1 MNHRPV
7 ASGRDR
13 YLAGGSIVGIVALV
27 LVALWLSP
35 LRVDA
40 APVALNPMAAAGDFT
55 VKTEGDA
62 RFDGVEVE
70 GSLAI
75 GGDYTFVGGLPIIHS
90 SGLTPAGYAIPV
102 IDEDPTRLLVRG
114 TFDTAGSSGVS
125 ELSSRGNTGEG
136 QLGYV
141 KIGQVGDLQVSAR
154 GENNVWIADG
164 PSGAEPGIYDPN
176 QPFSDDPTPAEGSRV
191 QLSETGWDDYFD
203 SLDNT
208 DDVTSCLAELEQ
220 NTLIEAGDDANQ
232 VQIPITE
239 GVTNVL
245 EVTPDS
251 PLFSAVSVALTA
263 ELGPATT
270 LVIKVVDAAGATLTV
285 PRFEAANDTSATN
298 PNVLAPYLL
307 WDLSANA
314 GSPVELTGDKISGS
328 VYAPGVDLTLSQ
340 SSPFE
345 GTIISET
352 LHTEAS
358 SGELHHY
365 RFLGTIQCEEATP
378 SPTPTSTPT
387 ESPSSHRRSRRAP
400 PRSRRAPRRSRRA
413 PDGVAERPDGVR
425 RAPSRSRRA
434 TPNRSQR
441 RRRWRRPLIPRR
453 VGRGA
458 AAAGWPA
465 RALKPGCC
473 TCSSVVSAWWSRVPV
488 CFGAARAAAS
498 DFAEGDLSEPQPR
511 SAGGGGGEPAAPR
524 G

>member
-1 MNHRPV
+1 MNHQPV
-7 ASGRDR
+7 ASESDR

-90 SGLTPAGYAIPV
+90 SGLTPSDYVIPV
-102 IDEDPTRLLVRG
+102 IDDDRTRLMVRG

-125 ELSSRGNTGEG
+125 EVSSRDDTGQDGNG

-154 GENNVWIADG
+154 GANNVWIADG
-164 PSGAEPGIYDPN
+164 PSGAEPGIHDPN

-208 DDVTSCLAELEQ
+208 DDVTSCLAELEE
-220 NTLIEAGDDANQ
+220 NTSIEDGDDANQ
-232 VQIPITE
+232 VQIPITP

-251 PLFSAVSVALTA
+251 PLFSAVSVALTGA

-270 LVIKVVDAAGATLTV
+270 LVIKVVDAAGATLAV
-285 PRFEAANDTSATN
+285 PRFEAANNTSATN

-314 GSPVELTGDKISGS
+314 GSPVELTGEKISGS
-328 VYAPGVDLTLSQ
+328 VYAPGVALTLSQ

-365 RFLGTIQCEEATP
+365 RFLGAIQCEEATP
-378 SPTPTSTPT
+378 SPTPTNTPT
-387 ESPSSHRRSRRAP
+387 ESPSTPSESPSTPTESATTPETTTGSTPSGSRSSGGELASTGAQAGLLYLLVGGLCLVAAGAGLLWSRRG
-400 PRSRRAPRRSRRA
+400 SR
-413 PDGVAERPDGVR
+413 E
-425 RAPSRSRRA
+425 
-434 TPNRSQR
+434 
-441 RRRWRRPLIPRR
+441 
-453 VGRGA
+453 
-458 AAAGWPA
+458 
-465 RALKPGCC
+465 
-473 TCSSVVSAWWSRVPV
+473 
-488 CFGAARAAAS
+488 
-498 DFAEGDLSEPQPR
+498 
-511 SAGGGGGEPAAPR
+511 
-524 G
+524 